1 MPVGLTDGATGLTLV
16 GYTVIVF
23 DVTVGTQVVYVV
35 TVMLGE
41 AGETAG
47 DAGATEVGYGGGV
60 AYLELVALTG
70 QTVVPIGITEV

>member
-1 MPVGLTDGATGLTLV
+1 
-16 GYTVIVF
+16 
-23 DVTVGTQVVYVV
+23 VYVV

-47 DAGATEVGYGGGV
+47 GAAGAAEVGYGGGV